1 MIKKILLVLLA
12 LFIIACVVVYFSLDS
27 IVSKTVKYAIN
38 TYGPQATQTAVS
50 VESVGISVFS
60 GNAKIADLKVGN
72 PDSFQ
77 PPADAFTLGEISVAL
92 DPASLLSDT
101 IVIKEITIKEAEF
114 NYITKTFT
122 SSNLQTI
129 LDNVKDFSGQA
140 QSAPATTTPAPA
152 SDTPAAPPEAAQGKK
167 FVIHKVTVEG
177 ATANA
182 TVLGQ
187 SIKVKIPDIHLD
199 NASDTGINPAQVVD
213 LILTDVLVAV
223 IEQVTKQVE
232 EIAKDPAGA
241 GLNIIKGATDTG
253 DDAVDKTVDTIKNL
267 F

>member
-1 MIKKILLVLLA
+1 MI
-12 LFIIACVVVYFSLDS
+12 
-27 IVSKTVKYAIN
+27 N
-38 TYGPQATQTAVS
+38 
-50 VESVGISVFS
+50 
-60 GNAKIADLKVGN
+60 
-72 PDSFQ
+72 
-77 PPADAFTLGEISVAL
+77 
-92 DPASLLSDT
+92 
-101 IVIKEITIKEAEF
+101 EITIKEAEF

-140 QSAPATTTPAPA
+140 QSATTAPAPA

-187 SIKVKIPDIHLD
+187 SVKVQIPDIHLD
-199 NASDTGINPAQVVD
+199 NPSDAGINPAQVVD
-213 LILTDVLVAV
+213 LILSDVLVAV

-241 GLNIIKGATDTG
+241 GLDIIKGATDTG